1 MSKLLLDEYPIVVLP
16 SIAKA
21 VGLNAAV
28 ILQQLHY
35 WLQRSANERDG
46 YLWRYQSYR
55 GWAEE
60 LGWISAAGVKKI
72 VLKLEKDGL
81 IVSDCFNKMAID
93 KTKWYRI
100 NYDHPILSDKLDD
113 TNSPTIGHKVS
124 VDGIQSIQPEDTK
137 YPTLPETT
145 PETTSKN
152 TPVVVVNNNIARE
165 DLSGDYQSRRM
176 VRDEELSQK
185 RAKAGKKGGNPKL
198 LKNKEVTRDAEIL
211 LKQNASKTA
220 YQPPGVPQVNL
231 QYAESFCNRWNEF
244 AKHKC
249 READLFGISMEIG
262 NVMQR
267 LGLTQFGLDESLEN
281 YRQAV
286 TAENSQAKQWS
297 VGRWLREGID
307 NYRPGYFAMDNYVW
321 DQQNNKNNKTETAAQ
336 RRARLEKERNAG

>member
-1 MSKLLLDEYPIVVLP
+1 MKDPALRSVSLAARGLWVDMLCLMFEASK
-16 SIAKA
+16 
-21 VGLNAAV
+21 
-28 ILQQLHY
+28 
-35 WLQRSANERDG
+35 RG
-46 YLWRYQSYR
+46 YLI
-55 GWAEE
+55 
-60 LGWISAAGVKKI
+60 LN
-72 VLKLEKDGL
+72 EK
-81 IVSDCFNKMAID
+81 
-93 KTKWYRI
+93 
-100 NYDHPILSDKLDD
+100 P
-113 TNSPTIGHKVS
+113 VS
-124 VDGIQSIQPEDTK
+124 VEQLARMVGGNTDEVFGLVDELLQSGVASRNGIDVI
-137 YPTLPETT
+137 Y
-145 PETTSKN
+145 
-152 TPVVVVNNNIARE
+152 
-165 DLSGDYQSRRM
+165 SRRM

-198 LKNKEVTRDAEIL
+198 LKNKEVTRYAEILLKQNASKTQAKRKQTGKQNLTPSSSTSSSTSVEVNNNRENGPEDL

-220 YQPPGVPQVNL
+220 YQPPGVPQVNP

-249 READLFGISMEIG
+249 REAELFGISMEIG

>member
-1 MSKLLLDEYPIVVLP
+1 MKDPALRSVSLAARGLWVDMLCLMFEASK
-16 SIAKA
+16 
-21 VGLNAAV
+21 
-28 ILQQLHY
+28 
-35 WLQRSANERDG
+35 RG
-46 YLWRYQSYR
+46 YLI
-55 GWAEE
+55 
-60 LGWISAAGVKKI
+60 LN
-72 VLKLEKDGL
+72 EK
-81 IVSDCFNKMAID
+81 
-93 KTKWYRI
+93 
-100 NYDHPILSDKLDD
+100 P
-113 TNSPTIGHKVS
+113 VS
-124 VDGIQSIQPEDTK
+124 VEQLARMVGGNTDEVFGLVDELLQSGVASRNGIDVI
-137 YPTLPETT
+137 Y
-145 PETTSKN
+145 
-152 TPVVVVNNNIARE
+152 
-165 DLSGDYQSRRM
+165 SRRM

-211 LKQNASKTA
+211 LKQNASKTQAKRKQTGKQNLTPSSSTSSSTSVEVNNNRENGPEDLLKQNASKTA
-220 YQPPGVPQVNL
+220 YQPPGVPQVNP

-249 READLFGISMEIG
+249 REAELFGISMEIG